1 MQPKIKSNELSLQVA
16 NKSTEVVCYHCG
28 GRDYRTRGLT
38 KAGKQRYFCKI
49 CCRHF
54 IEKVDLEKY
63 RPSYLELGDDVWDAS
78 ELGLRVRIY
87 RQETKLV
94 FSYIKQDWLKDA
106 AKRFVRYQATS
117 KSFSQ
122 LQRYISNLVKFSEFL
137 ETYYST
143 TNFKTLNREVIISF
157 IDFLNQKGLNWKTK
171 NNHISSLKIFFETGN
186 INSWF

>member
-1 MQPKIKSNELSLQVA
+1 MQRHIKSNELSLQVA
-16 NKSTEVVCYHCG
+16 NKSTEVVCYRCG
-28 GRDYRTRGLT
+28 GRDYRMRGLT

-78 ELGLRVRIY
+78 SELGVRVRTY
-87 RQETKLV
+87 RQQTKLV

-106 AKRFVRYQATS
+106 AKKFVRYQASS

-122 LQRYISNLVKFSEFL
+122 LQRYIYNLGNFSSFL
-137 ETYYST
+137 ETYYPT
-143 TNFKTLNREVIISF
+143 TDFKTLNREVIIDL
-157 IDFLNQKGLNWKTK
+157 IDFLNRPGLNWSTK
-171 NNHISSLKIFFETGN
+171 NS
-186 INSWF
+186 